1 MSEMQPKKPSKKLKE
16 VKKTAEV
23 TEKPFKSTN
32 AEVNQRVAE
41 IQDLILQGYT
51 RSHILQYGSKWKV
64 SDRQI
69 DDYLGQAKMALK
81 EINQATI
88 GDNQAIII
96 NGLWGLFRA
105 ARADGNIAE
114 QHKILMSI
122 AKLKG
127 LEQQT
132 INHVIEDK
140 RQLQDLSD
148 SELDAILEQDV
159 FQ

>member
-1 MSEMQPKKPSKKLKE
+1 MQKTPE
-16 VKKTAEV
+16 VV
-23 TEKPFKSTN
+23 EKPFKSTN
-32 AEVNQRVAE
+32 AEVNQRVTE

-51 RSHILQYGSKWKV
+51 RSHILQYGSKWQV

-69 DDYLGQAKMALK
+69 DDYLGQAKTALK

-127 LEQQT
+127 LDQQT
-132 INHVIEDK
+132 ITHIIEDK
-140 RQLQDLSD
+140 RDLEHLSD
-148 SELDAILEQDV
+148 ADLDAILQQDKI
-159 FQ
+159 Q